1 MPQEMLQE
9 PPLPPFLK
17 YHTLPAMST
26 MAKKLSLAR
35 KAVREV
41 SKIDDLLEVEEVSG
55 TMTEEYKNLAMK
67 ETARYCVIAF
77 HAVEEAIAML
87 ESVKSDVE
95 SYKGEL

>member
-17 YHTLPAMST
+17 YHTLPAMSE

-35 KAVREV
+35 KAVKEI
-41 SKIDDLLEVEEVSG
+41 SKIDDLVEVAEFDGS
-55 TMTEEYKNLAMK
+55 MTEEYKKLAMK

-77 HAVEEAIAML
+77 RAVEEAVNIL
-87 ESVKSDVE
+87 SGVKSDVE
-95 SYKGEL
+95 SYRGEL